1 MTTNIWIKP
10 KTQGKKV
17 NKLFALLLNLLLL
30 QNRKKNH
37 IDIHE
42 MHFFLLK
49 LAKKAIMNVLV
60 QSNKKIT
67 IKHVSTNE
75 RGEKKNAKLK
85 EFL

>member
-1 MTTNIWIKP
+1 M
-10 KTQGKKV
+10 
-17 NKLFALLLNLLLL
+17 
-30 QNRKKNH
+30 
-37 IDIHE
+37 D
-42 MHFFLLK
+42 FFLLK